1 MMRLPSLPHLRG
13 LGSCAALLL
22 VACVAQAGGILT
34 APQAQEQVKA
44 GTITLIDIRT
54 PEEWRQTGVA
64 AGAVPINMLTPKP
77 PQGFL
82 EALLAR
88 VKGDRDAP
96 IALICRTG
104 NRSSQLQRFLEAEGF
119 SRVYNVK
126 EGMAGSTAGP
136 GWITRG
142 LPVDSCQQC

>member
-1 MMRLPSLPHLRG
+1 MRHSSHACLRG
-13 LGSCAALLL
+13 LVSYVALLL

-34 APQAQEQVKA
+34 APQAQDQVKA

-64 AGAVPINMLTPKP
+64 AGAVPINMLSPKP

-82 EALLAR
+82 EALLVQ
-88 VKGDRDAP
+88 VKGNRDAP

-104 NRSSQLQRFLEAEGF
+104 NRSTQLQRFLEEQGF

-126 EGMAGSTAGP
+126 EGMAGSMAGP
-136 GWITRG
+136 GWINRG
-142 LPVDSCQQC
+142 LPVDSCRQC